1 LRAGPPAWTTS
12 PTTPPTP
19 SNASPSPLPVQ
30 RSSHPADSAL
40 SDAALLAR
48 CRTGDGAA
56 WHELVERYERPV
68 FSVARS
74 GGLDVEDAADVT
86 QTTFVALLD
95 SITRLRSDERLASWL
110 LTVARRTAWR
120 VRRRRERE
128 VGAAPGPPA
137 VADDRDWEQIAAL
150 HEGLARLGT
159 PCRDL
164 LAALYFDPAEPS
176 YAEIAQRM
184 GRAIGGI
191 GPMRARCLERLRDLI
206 EAEGWR

>member
-1 LRAGPPAWTTS
+1 LRAGPQAW
-12 PTTPPTP
+12 TTPPTSAP
-19 SNASPSPLPVQ
+19 PPLPAQ
-30 RSSHPADSAL
+30 RTAQDSDL

-56 WHELVERYERPV
+56 WHVLVERYERPV
-68 FSVARS
+68 FSVARG

-95 SITRLRSDERLASWL
+95 AITQLRSDERLAAWL

-120 VRRRRERE
+120 VRRRREQE
-128 VGAAPGPPA
+128 SGAATAPPA
-137 VADDRDWEQIAAL
+137 VADDRDWEQVAAL
-150 HEGLARLGT
+150 HEGLARLAC

-184 GRAIGGI
+184 GRAVGGI
-191 GPMRARCLERLRDLI
+191 GPMRARCLERLRALI
-206 EAEGWR
+206 EAEGPR